1 MNRDQKPETAKTR
14 VFSGI
19 KPSGQLTIGH
29 YFGALRQWIDL
40 QKAYEQQCYFCIVDL
55 HATTV
60 PYQPDDLR
68 QNTFEIAVDYLALGL
83 DPAKAVLFVQSHL
96 PEHAELMW
104 LLNTLTPV
112 AELERMTQYKDF
124 KLKYSQHV
132 NAGLLNY
139 PVLMAADIL
148 LYKATV
154 VPVGEDQQQHVEL
167 ARTIA
172 RKFNAQFGRT
182 FPEPQARLMP
192 EGARLKSLTNPLIKM
207 SKTDDAAS
215 YIGLDE
221 PPEAIKK
228 KISKA
233 VTATQGGAKVSPG
246 VQNLFTILRAVSDP
260 KIVRQ
265 FETVQK
271 DGSIRYVDLKEKL
284 AKDLADYFSPFR
296 QKKVEILKQ
305 PQEVSRILKIGAD
318 RARLVARATLKEVKQ
333 KMGLG

>member
-1 MNRDQKPETAKTR
+1 MKRDQQTDQAKAR

-19 KPSGQLTIGH
+19 KPSGKLTIGH

-40 QKAYEQQCYFCIVDL
+40 QKTFEQQCHFCIVDL
-55 HATTV
+55 HAVTA
-60 PYQPDDLR
+60 PYRPEDLR

-96 PEHAELMW
+96 PEHTELMW

-172 RKFNAQFGRT
+172 RKFNAQFGAT
-182 FPEPQARLMP
+182 FPEPKARLLS
-192 EGARLKSLTNPLIKM
+192 EGARLKSLTNPLVKM

-215 YIGLDE
+215 YICLDE
-221 PPEAIKK
+221 SPDSIQK

-233 VTATQGGAKVSPG
+233 VTATQGGVKVSPG
-246 VQNLFTILRAVSDP
+246 VQNLLTIMRAVSDP

-265 FETVQK
+265 FESTQK
-271 DGSIRYVDLKEKL
+271 DGSIRYVELKSQL
-284 AKDLADYFSPFR
+284 AKDLAAYFSPFR
-296 QKKVEILKQ
+296 QRKAEILKQ

-318 RARLVARATLKEVKQ
+318 RARLVARATLREVKQ